1 MFVSCNHND
10 IIIHN
15 KPEWFDSDGQPIYAH
30 KGGISRFEGVYYWYG
45 SDYRFTP
52 KGVYDKHLQ
61 RLNPGINV
69 YSSNDLVNWK
79 FRRIAMAYPTKGWGS
94 EGTHHRAHVIY
105 NSETKTF
112 VMWFYHYPL
121 KSSERMATI
130 AISDNPLGPFQILG
144 QRKMDHKHVND
155 DAIAT
160 ETERM
165 KGGRDLNLFRD
176 KDGSAFLLYDDHD
189 HNICINKLSDDYLY
203 LTKEMS
209 IALNNTPPQMSPA
222 MVRVKDKYIV
232 AASGI
237 KEWSATET
245 HYAVASSPLGP
256 FSDKKCMS
264 KNYTWQS
271 QITDLVYIK
280 ESDNLMVMCDRW
292 WFPDSSNVNKSGYQ
306 WLPVLFDPDKEIAQ
320 IKYVEKWNP
329 LEHFKF

>member
-1 MFVSCNHND
+1 M
-10 IIIHN
+10 IHN
-15 KPEWFDSDGQPIYAH
+15 RSEWLDSDGQPIYAH
-30 KGGISRFEGVYYWYG
+30 KGGMFYFQGVYYWYG

-52 KGVYDKHLQ
+52 RGGYDKHSQ

-94 EGTHHRAHVIY
+94 KGIHHRAHVIY

-112 VMWFYHYPL
+112 VMWFYHYPPDN
-121 KSSERMATI
+121 SERMATV

-144 QRKMDHKHVND
+144 QRKTDHRLAND
-155 DAIAT
+155 EDAIGTKT
-160 ETERM
+160 EM
-165 KGGRDLNLFRD
+165 AQGGRDLNLFRD
-176 KDGSAFLLYDDHD
+176 IDGSAFLLYDNHD
-189 HNICINKLSDDYLY
+189 HHICITKLSNDYLY
-203 LTKEMS
+203 LTKETS

-222 MVRVKDKYIV
+222 MVRYQGKYIV
-232 AASGI
+232 AASGL

-256 FSDKKCMS
+256 FGEKKCMS
-264 KNYTWQS
+264 RNNTWQS

-280 ESDNLMVMCDRW
+280 ESDNLMVMCDQW
-292 WFPDSSNVNKSGYQ
+292 WFPDSSHVNKSGYQ
-306 WLPVLFDPDKEIAQ
+306 WLPVMFDADKEIAQ

-329 LEHFKF
+329 LGNLQF